1 MSIVYKVLI
10 ADDEEKIRK
19 GIAKLIKY
27 FQMDLEVC
35 GCAKNGIEAIELLEL
50 HSPDILIIDINMPF
64 MNGLEAIKTIRKANS
79 NVVIIIISGY
89 DKFEY
94 AQKAIEYQVSK
105 YLLKP
110 FDNNEFK
117 SILLKAISTI
127 ESRTPELTIASQ
139 ELTINETYSKQEII
153 SYINQNYR
161 NPDISLTHLED
172 VFNIGRTS
180 IANYLKKETG
190 KTFVDYVT
198 FLKIEQA
205 KSLLLNSDL
214 TINKISDF
222 LGFNNQ
228 HYFSK
233 VFKSQ
238 VGLSPLQFKVQH
250 S

>member
-19 GIAKLIKY
+19 GIAKLINY

-64 MNGLEAIKTIRKANS
+64 INGLEAIKTIRKANS

-94 AQKAIEYQVSK
+94 AQTAIEYEVSK

-117 SILLKAISTI
+117 SILLKAIATI

-172 VFNIGRTS
+172 VFKIGRTS

-198 FLKIEQA
+198 LLKIEQA

-214 TINKISDF
+214 TVNKISDF
-222 LGFNNQ
+222 LGFSNQ

-233 VFKSQ
+233 VFKCQ